1 MIAPGIAVNESA
13 RINTLQSFNILD
25 TSPEER
31 FDRITH
37 LARHLFNVPIT
48 LISLVDTNRQWFK
61 SYTGLSIGETPR
73 NISFS
78 GHAILG
84 DDIFMVPDTLSD
96 ERFYDNPLVTGSPGI
111 RFYAGCPL
119 TAPNGSKLGTLCLID
134 TKPRILNNE
143 ERKLLQDFA
152 RMVEQEISEV
162 QMVTVDEL
170 TTLPNRRP
178 FEALAQHALKVCH
191 RMKKFAPL
199 QLRER
204 SISQGLCTSCAY
216 VGETKTI
223 SKGSVN
229 TGIILWFVFL
239 IPGFIYSIWRFL
251 SRHEVCPI
259 CGQATII
266 PADSPKA
273 QKIIRESLETQAMVV
288 TPGLKQP
295 SKAAVGV
302 AKVVGRNMQASSTPI
317 AFSSQRI
324 NLRQAVKN
332 IDALPAMPV
341 IAQKLL
347 ALSMDNEEDERE
359 MLMLIEQDPQISAKI
374 IGLSNSAK
382 LGSARKSTSVKEA
395 VILLGMSRVKS
406 IATGIAIMSLSTK
419 VSTGKLK
426 TQDLWLHSFGI
437 AFAMLSI
444 ARAMP
449 AKIRPKNDQVFL
461 AGILH
466 DIGYLALAFLDPERS
481 DDLHVLLL
489 SESESPV
496 LSIERELLEICHDEL
511 GAELARHWNLPDET
525 ITVLRYHHT
534 PDVPEAAAGQPIIH
548 MISLAEK
555 LLASFGIDEHI
566 DTNISDKD
574 WEVLGI
580 DPSKAE
586 EIGVEVAEQAEQ
598 AAAAY

>member
-13 RINTLQSFNILD
+13 RIKTLQTFNILD

-31 FDRITH
+31 FDRITR
-37 LARHLFNVPIT
+37 LVRHLFNVPIV
-48 LISLVDTNRQWFK
+48 LVSLVDMNRQWFK
-61 SYTGLSIGETPR
+61 SNMGLSISETPR

-84 DDIFMVPDTLSD
+84 DDIFMVPDTLAD
-96 ERFYDNPLVTGSPGI
+96 KRFYNNPLVTGSPGI

-134 TKPRILNNE
+134 TKPRILNIE

-152 RMVEQEISEV
+152 RMVEQEIAAV
-162 QMVTVDEL
+162 QMVTMDEL

-178 FEALAQHALKVCH
+178 FEALSQHASKVCH
-191 RMKKFAPL
+191 RMKILAPL
-199 QLRER
+199 QLKER
-204 SISQGLCTSCAY
+204 SISQGVCTSCAY
-216 VGETKTI
+216 EGETKTI
-223 SKGSVN
+223 SKGSAN
-229 TGIILWFVFL
+229 TGIILWFFFL
-239 IPGFIYSIWRFL
+239 IPGLVYSIWRFL

-259 CGQATII
+259 CNQATII
-266 PADSPKA
+266 PVGSPKA
-273 QKIIRESLETQAMVV
+273 KNVIRESRAAQALVA

-295 SKAAVGV
+295 LKAAIEVEKAVGI
-302 AKVVGRNMQASSTPI
+302 NMQASSTPS
-317 AFSSQRI
+317 APSSQYVD
-324 NLRQAVKN
+324 LRQTVKKIN
-332 IDALPAMPV
+332 TLPAMPV

-347 ALSMDNEEDERE
+347 ALSIDTDEGERE

-374 IGLSNSAK
+374 IGLSNSAN

-395 VILLGMSRVKS
+395 AILLGMSRVKS
-406 IATGIAIMSLSTK
+406 IATGIAIMSVSTK

-449 AKIRPKNDQVFL
+449 AKIRPKDDLVFL

-496 LSIERELLEICHDEL
+496 LSIERQLLEICHDEL
-511 GAELARHWNLPDET
+511 GAELARHWNLPDE
-525 ITVLRYHHT
+525 IIAVLRYHHT
-534 PDVPEAAAGQPIIH
+534 PDVVEAAAGQPIVH

-555 LLASFGIDEHI
+555 LLASFGIHEHV
-566 DTNISDKD
+566 DANISDKD

-586 EIGVEVAEQAEQ
+586 EIGVEVAEHAEQ

>member
-1 MIAPGIAVNESA
+1 MIAPSIAVNESV
-13 RINTLQSFNILD
+13 RIKTLRSFNILD

-31 FDRITH
+31 FDRITR
-37 LARHLFNVPIT
+37 LARQLFNVSIT
-48 LISLVDTNRQWFK
+48 LVSLVDTNRQWFK
-61 SYTGLSIGETPR
+61 SYMGLSISETPR

-84 DDIFMVPDTLSD
+84 DDIFIVPDTLAD
-96 ERFYDNPLVTGSPGI
+96 ERFYNNPLVTGSPGI

-119 TAPNGSKLGTLCLID
+119 TAPNGCKLGTLCLID

-143 ERKLLQDFA
+143 ERQLLQDFT
-152 RMVEQEISEV
+152 RMVEQEIAAV
-162 QMVTVDEL
+162 QMVTMDEL

-178 FEALAQHALKVCH
+178 FEALAQRALNVCH
-191 RMKKFAPL
+191 RIKELAPL
-199 QLRER
+199 QLKKRP
-204 SISQGLCTSCAY
+204 ISQGLCTSCAY

-229 TGIILWFVFL
+229 TGIILWFFFL
-239 IPGFIYSIWRFL
+239 IPGLVYSIWRFL

-259 CGQATII
+259 CDQATII
-266 PADSPKA
+266 PAGSPKT
-273 QKIIRESLETQAMVV
+273 KNIIRESRATQAMVAA
-288 TPGLKQP
+288 PGLKQP
-295 SKAAVGV
+295 LKAAIGV
-302 AKVVGRNMQASSTPI
+302 EKAAGINMQASSTPT
-317 AFSSQRI
+317 ASSSQYI
-324 NLRQAVKN
+324 DLRQTVKN
-332 IDALPAMPV
+332 INTLPAMPV

-347 ALSMDNEEDERE
+347 ALSIDTDEDERE

-374 IGLSNSAK
+374 IGLSNSAN

-395 VILLGMSRVKS
+395 AILLGMSRVKS

-426 TQDLWLHSFGI
+426 TKDLWLHSFGI

-449 AKIRPKNDQVFL
+449 ANIRPKDDLVFL

-511 GAELARHWNLPDET
+511 GAELARHWNLPDE
-525 ITVLRYHHT
+525 IIAVLRYHHT
-534 PDVPEAAAGQPIIH
+534 PDVVEAAAGQPVIH

-555 LLASFGIDEHI
+555 LLASFGIHEHV
-566 DTNISDKD
+566 DVNISDKD

-580 DPSKAE
+580 DPGKAE
-586 EIGVEVAEQAEQ
+586 EIGVEVAGQAEQ